1 MNNLLNKEQHKELGY
16 VFMWYADWKT
26 DLHTN
31 TSGMTMD
38 EMVEHEEIMQWHAY
52 MAVKD
57 CDELGLDAELL
68 FSPTLIGHAWEYKNE
83 VLPRQMEMTRKELEA
98 EGII

>member
-1 MNNLLNKEQHKELGY
+1 MNNLLNKEQQQDLSY
-16 VFMWYADWKT
+16 VFMWYGSWKQKLHADT
-26 DLHTN
+26 RN
-31 TSGMTMD
+31 MSND
-38 EMVEHEEIMQWHAY
+38 EFIEYEEWMQWYAY

-57 CDELGLDAELL
+57 CEELGLDADVLL
-68 FSPTLIGHAWEYKNE
+68 GSALTSHAWEYKNE

>member
-1 MNNLLNKEQHKELGY
+1 MNNLLNKEQHKKLSY
-16 VFMWYADWKT
+16 VFMWYAQWEKE
-26 DLHTN
+26 LHADTGN
-31 TSGMTMD
+31 ISYD
-38 EMVEHEEIMQWHAY
+38 EMMKRLEEMQWYAY

-57 CDELGLDAELL
+57 CDELGLDADRL
-68 FSPTLIGHAWEYKNE
+68 FSSTLIGHAWEYKNE